1 MAPRRLKKL
10 DLDGVQT
17 AYVGTGIWVA
27 LAVAS
32 TLLADAL
39 DARGVLW
46 WRDVTYAGVVI
57 GLLGLRH
64 VVQRRRRLDA
74 GEEDLY

>member
-17 AYVGTGIWVA
+17 AYVGTGIWAA
-27 LAVAS
+27 LALAA
-32 TLLADAL
+32 TLWADGLA
-39 DARGVLW
+39 ARGVLW

-57 GLLGLRH
+57 GLIGLRH